1 MKTHSIARHSYAIKV
16 LGKLPGLFQPQRYA
30 YYCVRCKWS
39 FLVNDGRRGVVT
51 ALDASG
57 KPLERTEAAQRVA
70 TFTDGP
76 CPSMKILGLAVP
88 RPSISASTNGHSNGA
103 ANGATSNSVTNNG
116 ATPIPIEQYRHRER
130 LRRVN
135 SYLS

>member
-1 MKTHSIARHSYAIKV
+1 MKTHAIGRHSYAIKV
-16 LGKLPGLFQPQRYA
+16 LGKLPGFFQPQRYS

-57 KPLERTEAAQRVA
+57 KPLERTEAAERVA

-76 CPSMKILGLAVP
+76 CPAMTILGLRVP
-88 RPSISASTNGHSNGA
+88 RPGIPASRNSARTM
-103 ANGATSNSVTNNG
+103 ATNSV
-116 ATPIPIEQYRHRER
+116 P
-130 LRRVN
+130 
-135 SYLS
+135 

>member
-1 MKTHSIARHSYAIKV
+1 MKTHAIARHSYAIKV

-51 ALDASG
+51 ALDESG
-57 KPLERTEAAQRVA
+57 QPLERIEAAQRVG

-76 CPSMKILGLAVP
+76 CPAMKILGLAVP
-88 RPSISASTNGHSNGA
+88 RPSIPASTNGASNGA
-103 ANGATSNSVTNNG
+103 TNGVTNNGVTANG
-116 ATPIPIEQYRHRER
+116 ATPIPIEQYRHREQR
-130 LRRVN
+130 RRVN

>member
-1 MKTHSIARHSYAIKV
+1 MKTQNTYRHSYAIKV

-39 FLVNDGRRGVVT
+39 FVVNDGKRGVVT
-51 ALDASG
+51 ALDVGG
-57 KPLERTEAAQRVA
+57 KQLERVEAAERVA

-76 CPSMKILGLAVP
+76 CPAMKILSQPVP
-88 RPSISASTNGHSNGA
+88 RPVISTSFNGASNGNSNGASTNGV
-103 ANGATSNSVTNNG
+103 ANGS
-116 ATPIPIEQYRHRER
+116 TPIPMEQYRHREPR
-130 LRRVN
+130 RRVN